1 MKTIPKSKNLLPY
14 DGEVFLTPDFLS
26 ITEADTYFKHVEKEL
41 SWVPDKVIL
50 YGKEITTKRTMVWMS
65 DSMKSYTYSGVK
77 KDILPFTSLLNEL
90 KESLIRLTDTPF
102 NSCLANRYANG
113 SEGMSW
119 HTDNEKELVAFATIA
134 SISFGAERRFD
145 FRHKITNETIS
156 LQLPH
161 GSLLIMKGV
170 VQLYW
175 KHQLPVQKKVQGVRV
190 NLTYRQMK

>member
-14 DGEVFLTPDFLS
+14 DGEVFLIPDFLS

-77 KDILPFTSLLNEL
+77 KDIVSFTSLLNEL
-90 KESLIRLTDTPF
+90 KESLIRVTDTPF

-134 SISFGAERRFD
+134 SISLGAERRFD

-170 VQLYW
+170 VQQYW
-175 KHQLPVQKKVQGVRV
+175 KHQLPIQKKVQGVRV